1 MTTAR
6 VAWWRASWPLRSL
19 PTSFWLLP
27 LVLVALGGLPV
38 LLLQPSRIV
47 GGGSPTMAAS
57 LQVSHAVSD
66 AALPP
71 PDGAAWAPVGLP
83 HYRLLGRDARASWYR
98 VEFDSDVSNQEPWAL
113 YLPYLYNGGTLWLNG
128 APMASVPSSQPDL
141 HVRWERPHLV
151 ALPAGSL
158 KPHGNVLMLRLP
170 PAPEASILRIPKL
183 EVAPL
188 RLLMPVYDRRLFWV
202 RTMPQI
208 TVAVGI
214 LLPCFV
220 LFIWWRRRSEVLY
233 GLFGV
238 AVLLWAV
245 RTLTFVIEV
254 IPHHEWRWWRIS
266 YHAATGGFVVVM
278 ALFALRFAGLNRPP
292 LERALVAYALLGPLW
307 LLIQGP
313 GADALVGYAWGGGLI
328 AVGVGAVA
336 ATAWAAVTRRE
347 KKAALLLIAFALAAC
362 AGVHDYMMAYG
373 ALALSRWLPE
383 WAQQRF
389 FLLHHAAN
397 LLLLVMGG
405 LLTQRFIDALTA
417 IQALNHTLEDRVA
430 AREAELADNY
440 GQMAVMQREH
450 AAAEE
455 RRRIMRDLH
464 DGLGSQLFILLSRVE
479 RGVMQPRELSQSLR
493 ACIADMRLSLDASAA
508 QDAGLESALA
518 DFLYRWQPLLREAGV
533 QPVWRVQVTEQASW
547 ISAHATLQLL
557 RLLQEAFTNVV
568 KHAGADEVQVD
579 VEATVDLLTVTVA
592 DNGRG
597 FRVDAPHAT
606 DAVGRGIANMR
617 ARAAALQARLAITAD
632 GGGTRLR
639 LELPRAAPGAVPG
652 RPV

>member
-1 MTTAR
+1 MSTAR
-6 VAWWRASWPLRSL
+6 LAWWRASWPLRAL

-38 LLLQPSRIV
+38 LLLQPSR
-47 GGGSPTMAAS
+47 MLDAALAPVAA
-57 LQVSHAVSD
+57 LQVTHAVSGAAAPPAD
-66 AALPP
+66 AASWTRVP
-71 PDGAAWAPVGLP
+71 LP
-83 HYRLLGRDARASWYR
+83 HYRLLARDAPELASWYR
-98 VEFDSDVSNQEPWAL
+98 VEFDSDVSNQEPWAA

-128 APMASVPSSQPDL
+128 APMASVLSAQPDL
-141 HVRWERPHLV
+141 HVRWERPYLV
-151 ALPAGSL
+151 TLPAGSL
-158 KPHGNVLMLRLP
+158 KARGNLLVLRLP
-170 PAPEASILRIPKL
+170 PAAGASILRMPRL

-188 RLLMPVYDRRLFWV
+188 RVLLPVYDRRLFWV

-233 GLFGV
+233 GLFGM
-238 AVLLWAV
+238 AALLWAV
-245 RTLTFVIEV
+245 RTLTFVVEV
-254 IPHHEWRWWRIS
+254 IPHDDWRWWRIS

-278 ALFALRFAGLNRPP
+278 ALFALRFAGLNRPV
-292 LERALVAYALLGPLW
+292 LDRALVAYALVGPLW

-313 GADALVGYAWGGGLI
+313 GADTVVGYVWGGGLI
-328 AVGVGAVA
+328 PVGLSAVV
-336 ATAWAAVTRRE
+336 ATAWAAITRRE
-347 KKAALLLIAFALAAC
+347 KTAALLLIALALAAC

-373 ALALSRWLPE
+373 ALTLSRWLPE
-383 WAQQRF
+383 WSQQRF

-417 IQALNHTLEDRVA
+417 IQTLNHTLEDRVA

-440 GQMAVMQREH
+440 AQMAVMQREH

-479 RGVMQPRELSQSLR
+479 RGVVQPPELSQSLR

-518 DFLYRWQPLLREAGV
+518 DFLYRWRPLLCEAGV
-533 QPVWRVQVTEQASW
+533 EPTWRIDVAERASW
-547 ISAHATLQLL
+547 ISARATLQLL
-557 RLLQEAFTNVV
+557 RLLQEALTNVV
-568 KHAGADEVQVD
+568 KHAGAGAVAVD
-579 VEATVDLLTVTVA
+579 VVATADLLTVTVA
-592 DNGRG
+592 DDGQG
-597 FRVDAPHAT
+597 FQPGASDTP
-606 DAVGRGIANMR
+606 GRGIANMHT
-617 ARAAALQARLAITAD
+617 RAAALHARLTITS
-632 GGGTRLR
+632 GTGGTCLC
-639 LELPRAAPGAVPG
+639 LELPRLEAGAGAGVSA
-652 RPV
+652 

>member
-1 MTTAR
+1 MSSAR
-6 VAWWRASWPLRSL
+6 LAWWRAGWPLRAL

-38 LLLQPSRIV
+38 LLLQPSRV
-47 GGGSPTMAAS
+47 ADAAPMAA
-57 LQVSHAVSD
+57 LQVSYAVSD
-66 AALPP
+66 AAVPP
-71 PDGAAWAPVGLP
+71 PDGAIWERVQLP
-83 HYRLLGRDARASWYR
+83 HYRLLRRDAPESASWYR
-98 VEFDSDVSNQEPWAL
+98 VEFDGDASSQEPWAA

-128 APMASVPSSQPDL
+128 APMASILSSRPDL
-141 HVRWERPHLV
+141 HVRWERPYLV
-151 ALPAGSL
+151 TLPNGPL
-158 KPHGNVLMLRLP
+158 WPHGNVLVLRLP
-170 PAPEASILRIPKL
+170 PAAGASILRMPAL

-254 IPHHEWRWWRIS
+254 IPHDEWRWWRIS

-278 ALFALRFAGLNRPP
+278 ALFALRFARLNRPL
-292 LERALVAYALLGPLW
+292 LERALVGYALLGPLW
-307 LLIQGP
+307 LLVQGP
-313 GADALVGYAWGGGLI
+313 GADAWVGYVWGGGLI
-328 AVGVGAVA
+328 GVGLGAVA

-347 KKAALLLIAFALAAC
+347 KTAALLLIALALAAC
-362 AGVHDYMMAYG
+362 AGVHDYLMAYG

-383 WAQQRF
+383 WSQQRF

-417 IQALNHTLEDRVA
+417 IQTLNHTLEDRVA

-440 GQMAVMQREH
+440 SRMAVMQREH

-479 RGVMQPRELSQSLR
+479 RGVMQPPELSQSLR

-533 QPVWRVQVTEQASW
+533 QPVWRVQVAEQAAW

-557 RLLQEAFTNVV
+557 RLMQEAFTNVV
-568 KHAGADEVQVD
+568 KHAGAGEVR
-579 VEATVDLLTVTVA
+579 VEVVATPELLTVTVI

-597 FRVDAPHAT
+597 FRVDAT
-606 DAVGRGIANMR
+606 DTAGRGIVNMR
-617 ARAAALQARLAITAD
+617 TRAAALHARLTISAD
-632 GGGTRLR
+632 SGGTCLR
-639 LELPRAAPGAVPG
+639 LELPRTQAGAG
-652 RPV
+652 AGASS